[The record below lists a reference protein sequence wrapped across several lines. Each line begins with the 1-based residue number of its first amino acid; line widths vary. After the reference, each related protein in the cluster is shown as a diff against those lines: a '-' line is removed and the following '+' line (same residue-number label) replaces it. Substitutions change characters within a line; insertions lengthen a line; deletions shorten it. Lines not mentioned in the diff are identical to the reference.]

1 MADSS
6 SPYHLPGTYYGFIAQ
21 DIQSLLPHAI
31 HTNTFSGMLELD
43 YTAIIPVVLE
53 AFKAQQPLINDIKEK
68 QTRSKSLSE
77 DLLRRVQALEAQ

>member
-1 MADSS
+1 
-6 SPYHLPGTYYGFIAQ
+6 
-21 DIQSLLPHAI
+21 
-31 HTNTFSGMLELD
+31 MLELD